1 MNWITEHIRT
11 ICALSGLDE
20 AAARELFDRRVHI
33 TIDAALHANRT
44 YRLAY
49 EYAIALVTRLFPA
62 STFEYA
68 PTSELAVL
76 PWAGE
81 PAPPSRPVIDAR
93 LHFGE
98 PTAGAVIAN
107 CHDWMIY
114 IDHPM
119 SPNPKEQWNPVLA
132 LATAAYAAS
141 RVAHVVLGDVI
152 AGAATWRPFS
162 ILDFD
167 HATVEF
173 NWDDPLPIGETHLA
187 GVGAIANG
195 FLAALASHERAEG
208 TLHLIDYDRFE
219 RDQVGRY
226 TFFDV
231 TDDPKPKVIAARD
244 RLATLTTLNVLP
256 HEQRFQQYFD
266 DAYRADP
273 TFRIERLITCPD
285 RRDTR
290 RQMQSKLPF
299 ELLDASTGP
308 DQIVLHTN
316 RFQPDQ
322 ACAECIYPAIP
333 EEHAH
338 EAHVAAMLNIPA
350 DRLRSDTPITADDA
364 AHIHDRYPH
373 LAIASLIDRSFDSV
387 FKQLCSAGELR
398 VADQVVLAPLPFTSA
413 LAGIL
418 LYFELVKSCRPD
430 VFGPFRNW
438 NYAQLHPGYPPQ
450 QLLREQRSSRAMCQC
465 QREHVRRLFRRI
477 WHDKIRE
484 EHH

>member
-11 ICALSGLDE
+11 ICALSDLDE
-20 AAARELFDRRVHI
+20 AAARQLFERRIHI
-33 TIDAALHANRT
+33 TIDAPLHANRT

-49 EYAIALVTRLFPA
+49 EYAIALITRLFPA

-68 PTSELAVL
+68 PTSQLAIL
-76 PWAGE
+76 PWGTE
-81 PAPPSRPVIDAR
+81 PAPPARPAIDAR
-93 LHFGE
+93 LHFG
-98 PTAGAVIAN
+98 ASISKAIIAN
-107 CHDWMIY
+107 CHDWMVY
-114 IDHPM
+114 IDHPIT
-119 SPNPKEQWNPVLA
+119 PNPAEQWNPILA

-167 HATVEF
+167 RATVDF

-195 FLAALASHERAEG
+195 LLVALASHARAQG
-208 TLHLIDYDRFE
+208 TLHLIDYDDFE

-231 TDDPKPKVIAARD
+231 TDDGKSKAVAARD
-244 RLATLTTLNVLP
+244 RLAPLTTLTAIP

-266 DAYRADP
+266 SEYRANP

-299 ELLDASTGP
+299 EVLDASTGP

-316 RFQPDQ
+316 RFQPDA

-338 EAHVAAMLNIPA
+338 ENHVAAMLNIPIE
-350 DRLRSDTPITADDA
+350 RLLSDVPITAEDA
-364 AHIHDRYPH
+364 ERIHERYPH
-373 LAIASLIDRSFDSV
+373 LTVASLLGRSFDSV

-430 VFGPFRNW
+430 VFGAFRTW
-438 NYAQLHPGYPPQ
+438 NYAQIHPGYPPQ
-450 QLLREQRSSRAMCQC
+450 QLLREQRSSHSTCQC
-465 QREHVRRLFRRI
+465 QRDHIRRTFRRI
-477 WHDKIRE
+477 WNDKIQQEQR
-484 EHH
+484 

>member
-1 MNWITEHIRT
+1 MDWITEHIRT
-11 ICALSGLDE
+11 VCTLSGLDE
-20 AAARELFDRRVHI
+20 AAARRLFERRIHI
-33 TIDAALHANRT
+33 TIDAPLYANRT

-49 EYAIALVTRLFPA
+49 EYAIALITRLFPA
-62 STFEYA
+62 STFEHA
-68 PTSELAVL
+68 PTSRLAIL
-76 PWAGE
+76 PWGTE
-81 PAPPSRPVIDAR
+81 PAPASRPTIDGR
-93 LHFGE
+93 LHFGAVV
-98 PTAGAVIAN
+98 PDAVIAN

-114 IDHPM
+114 IDQAITPD
-119 SPNPKEQWNPVLA
+119 PAEPWNPVLA

-167 HATVEF
+167 NATIDF
-173 NWDDPLPIGETHLA
+173 AWDDPLPIGETHLA

-195 FLAALASHERAEG
+195 FLVALASHERAEG

-231 TDDPKPKVIAARD
+231 ADDLKPKVLAARD

-266 DAYRADP
+266 DEYRSDP

-316 RFQPDQ
+316 RFQPDR

-338 EAHVAAMLNIPA
+338 EAHVAAMLNVPA
-350 DRLRSDTPITADDA
+350 ERLLSDTPITADDA
-364 AHIHDRYPH
+364 AGIHDRYPH
-373 LAIASLIDRSFDSV
+373 LAVASLVGRSFDSV

-413 LAGIL
+413 VAGIL

-430 VFGPFRNW
+430 VFGTFRTW
-438 NYAQLHPGYPPQ
+438 NYAQLHPGFPPQ
-450 QLLREQRSSRAMCQC
+450 HLLREQRSSRPGCQC
-465 QREHVRRLFRRI
+465 QRDHVRRLFRRI
-477 WHDKIRE
+477 WHDKLRE
-484 EHH
+484 EQ